1 MVKGLSLPY
10 NRDMPTIKHFEEI
23 QAWQV
28 ARELTN
34 LVYEMSSKGDFARD
48 FGLRDQIR
56 RASSSV
62 MSNIAEGFDA
72 GSDSEFVR
80 FLGYARRS
88 ASETQ
93 SQLYTARDQKYIA
106 DDQFQ
111 TVYEKATSAKR
122 MINALISYLQK
133 SKNYSVKD
141 SASSYEV
148 VISNQDQLDYS
159 DQSD

>member
-1 MVKGLSLPY
+1 MPY
-10 NRDMPTIKHFEEI
+10 NKDMPTIKHFEDL

-34 LVYEMSSKGDFARD
+34 LVYEMSAKGDFAKD

-93 SQLYTARDQKYIA
+93 SQLYTARDQKYIS

-111 TVYEKATSAKR
+111 AAYEKATSTKR

-133 SKNYSVKD
+133 SKNYSIKD
-141 SASSYEV
+141 PASSYEV
-148 VISNQDQLDYS
+148 DVYHQDQLDYS